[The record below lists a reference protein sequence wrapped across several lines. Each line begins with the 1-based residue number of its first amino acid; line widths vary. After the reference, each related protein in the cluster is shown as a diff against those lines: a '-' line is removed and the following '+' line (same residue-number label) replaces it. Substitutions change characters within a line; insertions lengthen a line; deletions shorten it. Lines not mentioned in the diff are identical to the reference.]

1 MIKVWEFLNGK
12 KTYIM
17 ALVIGV
23 DATGAA
29 LGWWDEARI
38 REVAEGIFT
47 LLAVRAGI
55 AASGPVVKP

>member
-1 MIKVWEFLNGK
+1 MIKVWEFLSGK

-17 ALVIGV
+17 AAIIGL
-23 DATGAA
+23 DAAGTAM
-29 LGWWDEARI
+29 GWWEEARI

-55 AASGPVVKP
+55 AASGPVVK